1 MNKQEKR
8 NYHQSIVG
16 SSLSKTTKMPCL
28 SFNLSA
34 EHCITGSK
42 LVNVKG
48 SVCYGCYAL
57 GGLYKVY
64 GHIEKMKPKTDK
76 IKNDLW
82 VSSMVWLIENQLGN
96 KDKSYFRWHDSGD
109 IQNLEHLCKIVEV
122 VNLTPAINHWLPTR
136 EYKIVQLY
144 RDLYGEFPENLVVR
158 LSAHMVDT
166 QPPSGYGLPTSTV
179 ETDSS
184 ETCPSRKQDN
194 ECKDCRACWNA
205 DMINVSYSK
214 H

>member
-8 NYHQSIVG
+8 NYHKSIIG
-16 SSLSKTTKMPCL
+16 SDLSKTTKMPCL

-109 IQNLEHLCKIVEV
+109 IQSIEHLENYDLIEDNIREDL
-122 VNLTPAINHWLPTR
+122 NLLEDSLDFIQIFLLKKNLPNEWEIETFTR
-136 EYKIVQLY
+136 FIPKFWI
-144 RDLYGEFPENLVVR
+144 
-158 LSAHMVDT
+158 
-166 QPPSGYGLPTSTV
+166 
-179 ETDSS
+179 
-184 ETCPSRKQDN
+184 
-194 ECKDCRACWNA
+194 
-205 DMINVSYSK
+205 
-214 H
+214 

>member
-57 GGLYKVY
+57 GWLYKV
-64 GHIEKMKPKTDK
+64 
-76 IKNDLW
+76 
-82 VSSMVWLIENQLGN
+82 
-96 KDKSYFRWHDSGD
+96 
-109 IQNLEHLCKIVEV
+109 
-122 VNLTPAINHWLPTR
+122 
-136 EYKIVQLY
+136 
-144 RDLYGEFPENLVVR
+144 
-158 LSAHMVDT
+158 
-166 QPPSGYGLPTSTV
+166 
-179 ETDSS
+179 
-184 ETCPSRKQDN
+184 
-194 ECKDCRACWNA
+194 
-205 DMINVSYSK
+205 
-214 H
+214 